1 MSRFENQVMV
11 VTGAASGIGRSIA
24 LRANEEGAHV
34 VAVDLNAQR
43 LAELQDAVTVKEKLT
58 PVAADLLKQE
68 GIDAVIAAVPD
79 KIDVLINNAGI
90 MDGFTPV
97 SDLAD
102 DMWDAVIGVNLTA
115 PMKLMRAFVPRMVEA
130 QSGAIVNISSLAGT
144 TGGAAGAAYT
154 ASKHGVIGL
163 TRNTAALYAADGIRV
178 NAVCPG
184 GVATNIA
191 EGGAVPAVAWAW
203 ERIEK
208 FMGRP
213 TRMADPQDV
222 ASNALYLASAEAVNL
237 NGVILASD
245 GGWTAA

>member
-1 MSRFENQVMV
+1 MTRFENQVMV

-24 LRANEEGAHV
+24 LRAVEEGAHV
-34 VAVDLNAQR
+34 VAVDLNAAR
-43 LAELQDAVTVKEKLT
+43 LAELQRDVTDQENLTTVEANLLEPAGIEAVV
-58 PVAADLLKQE
+58 
-68 GIDAVIAAVPD
+68 AAVPGS
-79 KIDVLINNAGI
+79 INALINNAGI

-97 SDLAD
+97 GDVGD
-102 DMWDAVIGVNLTA
+102 DMWNAVIGVNLTA
-115 PMKLMRAFVPRMVEA
+115 PMKLMRAFIPRMVEA
-130 QSGAIVNISSLAGT
+130 KAGVIINVSSLAGT

-191 EGGAVPAVAWAW
+191 EGGAVPAIPWAW

-213 TRMADPQDV
+213 TRMANPEDLAADV
-222 ASNALYLASAEAVNL
+222 LYLASADAVNL